1 MLVNDS
7 NLSCCGRGFDSP
19 RLHHFKKEKKEMYLE
34 PALAMSL
41 SIFLTITMFFG
52 MYLFAYAIVSGAMFT
67 TEKIKARVRREKDEN
82 NL

>member
-1 MLVNDS
+1 
-7 NLSCCGRGFDSP
+7 
-19 RLHHFKKEKKEMYLE
+19 MYLE